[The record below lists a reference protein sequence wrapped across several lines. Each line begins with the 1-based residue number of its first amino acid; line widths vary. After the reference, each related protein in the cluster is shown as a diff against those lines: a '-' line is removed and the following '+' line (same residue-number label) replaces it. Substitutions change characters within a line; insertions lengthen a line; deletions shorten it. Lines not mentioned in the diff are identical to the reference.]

1 MVEIV
6 SFSYQTIIVKGTS
19 LALKHNRIGIIVLI
33 KLYFYFL
40 ATVIKD
46 IQF

>member
-6 SFSYQTIIVKGTS
+6 SFSCETIIVKGTS
-19 LALKHNRIGIIVLI
+19 SALKYNRIGIIVLI

-40 ATVIKD
+40 ETVVKD
-46 IQF
+46 I